1 MSNQIK
7 EYPAPAPLT
16 SGQRAYLRHLAADMP
31 TIMQIGKGG
40 LTENLA
46 VTVSD
51 ALEARELIK
60 LSVLDNCDWDPREA
74 AETLAEAMNATVVS
88 VIGRKLILFR
98 RPLNKKNRRIELP
111 R

>member
-1 MSNQIK
+1 MNNQERI
-7 EYPAPAPLT
+7 YPAAPTLT
-16 SGQRAYLRHLAADMP
+16 SAQRARLRSLAADMP

-60 LSVLDNCDWDPREA
+60 LSVLETADCTPREA
-74 AETLAEAMNATVVS
+74 AEALADALSATVVS
-88 VIGRKLILFR
+88 VIGRKLILYR
-98 RPLNKKNRRIELP
+98 RSLNGKRHIEL
-111 R
+111 